1 MSGSEAMSSIGIGM
15 FGRYMSVI
23 STCSLWMA
31 TNIALVLAEMSSRG
45 SLAFKFI
52 VELEGLYIMILE
64 AVFLVWIMNS
74 RSLSVWVS
82 LRVNGR
88 SAISVNV
95 GIVVYL

>member
-1 MSGSEAMSSIGIGM
+1 
-15 FGRYMSVI
+15 
-23 STCSLWMA
+23 
-31 TNIALVLAEMSSRG
+31 
-45 SLAFKFI
+45 
-52 VELEGLYIMILE
+52 MILE
-64 AVFLVWIMNS
+64 AVLLVWIMNS